1 MQDSFSEQQKRYLE
15 GLASGLQVAK
25 ASTSNSVG
33 AAVENDYG
41 APIAESPDAVQVK
54 AQNKFLQAGKKLCAE
69 EKAKREHHPF
79 DYWDQM
85 VKNARDGVYPKGV
98 DIFRYK
104 FHGLFYVAPAQDS
117 FMSRLRMPN
126 GIINANQFKGIA
138 ELASKFGGGYTH
150 VTTRANLQIREI
162 AAANA
167 TRFLLDLQ
175 DLGLMN
181 RGAGADNIRNVTG
194 NPLAGI
200 SPDEIYD
207 TRELA
212 RELHY
217 YILYHRDMYGLP
229 RKFNIAFDG
238 GGAVSVLEDTNDIGF
253 AAVKV
258 EEGNAIEGQKI
269 EPGVYFRMQLG
280 GITGHEDFARDTG
293 VLLTPEQCIPIAK
306 AVIRV
311 FIENGDRTDRKK
323 ARLKYVLDQWGF
335 EKFMQEVEKYC
346 DFEVVKF
353 PLQNCITRCKIDRM
367 AHVGVHAQKQEDLSY
382 VGVVLPV
389 GRLEAG
395 QMHGLADIAEKYGS
409 GCMRLTVWQNLI
421 ISDIKNSDIE
431 TVKEKIE
438 DLSLHWSASNIRAN
452 LIACT
457 GNWGCKFANSNTK
470 LHASAIADFVESEV
484 DLDQPINIH
493 LTGCH
498 HSCAQHYIGDIGLL
512 ATKVDVGEDV
522 DPVEGYHIYLGGG
535 FADSQA
541 IAKEFMRDV
550 NVELVPQLIANI
562 VKVYMQHRENAEE
575 PFVDFAARYSC
586 ADLLELLQQ
595 KNKAA

>member
-1 MQDSFSEQQKRYLE
+1 MQDNFSEEQKRYLE

-25 ASTSNSVG
+25 ASAANSVNG
-33 AAVENDYG
+33 SAQNDYG
-41 APIAESPDAVQVK
+41 VPIAEGPDAIQIK
-54 AQNKFLQAGKKLCAE
+54 AQNKFLQSGKKLCVE

-85 VKNARDGVYPKGV
+85 VKNAQQGVFPKGV
-98 DIFRYK
+98 DVFRYK

-126 GIINANQFKGIA
+126 GIINATQLRGVA
-138 ELASKFGGGYTH
+138 DLASKYGGGYTH

-162 AAANA
+162 GAHDA
-167 TRFLLDLQ
+167 TKLLLEMQ
-175 DLGLMN
+175 DLGVMN
-181 RGAGADNIRNVTG
+181 RGSGADNIRNVTG
-194 NPLAGI
+194 NPLSGI
-200 SPDEIYD
+200 SVDEIYD

-258 EEGNAIEGQKI
+258 EEGNTV
-269 EPGVYFRMQLG
+269 EPGTYFRMQLG

-293 VLLTPEQCIPIAK
+293 ILLTPEQCVPMAK

-311 FIENGDRTDRKK
+311 FIESGDRTDRKK
-323 ARLKYVLDQWGF
+323 ARLKYVLDDWGF
-335 EKFMQEVEKYC
+335 EKFMQAVEEHC
-346 DFEVVKF
+346 EFDVLKF
-353 PLQNCITRCKIDRM
+353 PLENCITRSKINRM
-367 AHVGVHAQKQEDLSY
+367 AHVGVHKQKQKDLSY
-382 VGVVLPV
+382 IGVVCPV
-389 GRLEAG
+389 GRLEIE
-395 QMHGLADIAEKYGS
+395 QMYGLAEISEQYGS
-409 GCMRLTVWQNLI
+409 GCIRFTVWQNLI
-421 ISDIKNSDIE
+421 ISDIKTSDIE
-431 TVKEKIE
+431 HVKEKIE
-438 DLSLHWSASNIRAN
+438 ALGLHWSASNIRAN

-457 GNWGCKFANSNTK
+457 GSWGCKFANSNTK
-470 LHASAIADFVESEV
+470 LHASAIADFVETKVE
-484 DLDQPINIH
+484 LDQPINIH

-512 ATKVDVGEDV
+512 ATKVDVSEDE
-522 DPVEGYHIYLGGG
+522 DPIEGYDVFLGGG

-541 IAKEFMRDV
+541 IAKEFMKDV
-550 NVELVPQLIANI
+550 DAELIPQLIANI
-562 VKVYMQHRENAEE
+562 LAMYMQYRNDAKE
-575 PFVDFAARYSC
+575 PFFEFAQRYSC
-586 ADLLELLQQ
+586 EDLLGLLQQ
-595 KNKAA
+595 KDKAA

>member
-1 MQDSFSEQQKRYLE
+1 MQDNFSEEQKRYLE

-25 ASTSNSVG
+25 ASAANSVNG
-33 AAVENDYG
+33 SAQNDYG
-41 APIAESPDAVQVK
+41 VPIAEGPDAIQIK
-54 AQNKFLQAGKKLCAE
+54 AQNKFLQSGKKLCVE

-85 VKNARDGVYPKGV
+85 VKNAQQGVFPKGV
-98 DIFRYK
+98 DVFRYK

-126 GIINANQFKGIA
+126 GIINATQLRGVA
-138 ELASKFGGGYTH
+138 DLASKYGGGYTH

-162 AAANA
+162 GAHDA
-167 TRFLLDLQ
+167 TKLLLEMQ
-175 DLGLMN
+175 DLGVMN
-181 RGAGADNIRNVTG
+181 RGSGADNIRNVTG
-194 NPLAGI
+194 NPLSGI
-200 SPDEIYD
+200 SVDEIYD

-258 EEGNAIEGQKI
+258 EEGNAV
-269 EPGVYFRMQLG
+269 EPGTYFRMQLG

-293 VLLTPEQCIPIAK
+293 ILLTPEQCVPMAK

-311 FIENGDRTDRKK
+311 FIESGDRTDRKK
-323 ARLKYVLDQWGF
+323 ARLKYVLDDWGF
-335 EKFMQEVEKYC
+335 EKFMQAVEEHC
-346 DFEVVKF
+346 EFDVLKF
-353 PLQNCITRCKIDRM
+353 PLENCITRSKINRM
-367 AHVGVHAQKQEDLSY
+367 AHVGVHKQKQKDLSY
-382 VGVVLPV
+382 IGVVCPV
-389 GRLEAG
+389 GRLEIE
-395 QMHGLADIAEKYGS
+395 QMYGLAEISEQYGS
-409 GCMRLTVWQNLI
+409 GCIRFTVWQNLI
-421 ISDIKNSDIE
+421 ISDIKTSDIE
-431 TVKEKIE
+431 HVKEKIE
-438 DLSLHWSASNIRAN
+438 ALGLHWSASNIRAN

-457 GNWGCKFANSNTK
+457 GSWGCKFANSNTK
-470 LHASAIADFVESEV
+470 LHASAIADFVETKVE
-484 DLDQPINIH
+484 LDQPINIH

-512 ATKVDVGEDV
+512 ATKVDVSEDE
-522 DPVEGYHIYLGGG
+522 DPIEGYDVFLGGG

-541 IAKEFMRDV
+541 IAKEFMKDV
-550 NVELVPQLIANI
+550 DAELIPQLIANI
-562 VKVYMQHRENAEE
+562 LAMYMQYRNDAKE
-575 PFVDFAARYSC
+575 PFFEFAQRYSC
-586 ADLLELLQQ
+586 EDLLGLLQQ
-595 KNKAA
+595 KDKAA